1 LLLVEPAEPDSTRV
15 AKGLRPEATT
25 ERTDVVSALALAE
38 VTGRRHEV
46 AMMGAEPGSGA
57 DQRTVNHVGLCV
69 TDLATA
75 RAFYEEAL
83 GFTFERELRPP
94 DDLTGRLLG
103 VEAPVQL
110 TAVYLT
116 MGEFVLELLQY
127 ERAGNPPFRA
137 RAMNEPGLTHLSL
150 TVPDLAGTLAR
161 VRTWGGSLVESSD
174 VGVTIMV
181 RDPDGQLIELLA
193 APRDGGRSGG

>member
-1 LLLVEPAEPDSTRV
+1 
-15 AKGLRPEATT
+15 
-25 ERTDVVSALALAE
+25 
-38 VTGRRHEV
+38 
-46 AMMGAEPGSGA
+46 MMGAEPGSGA

-75 RAFYEEAL
+75 RVFYEEAL

-116 MGEFVLELLQY
+116 MGDFVLELLQY

-150 TVPDLAGTLAR
+150 TVADLAGTLAR
-161 VRTWGGSLVESSD
+161 VRAWGGSVVESSD
-174 VGVTIMV
+174 VGVAIMV

-193 APRDGGRSGG
+193 ARRDGGRSGG